1 VLLGLAL
8 TASCSGPTAGVETT
22 TSTLSPV
29 STSTTGA
36 ASTST
41 TATSPPTTS
50 TSTTATSP
58 PTTAPDDG
66 ASGSGCT
73 PGDAA
78 TLPEGEW
85 FGLVVSSS
93 PTGIVFDLACWFT
106 GEAAIDAAAEDGEE
120 SPPPNDYYV
129 RNENPQTRS
138 LAVSAE
144 ARVVWY
150 PTGDPTSETEVSFQE
165 WADAV
170 VGRGFMFGV
179 WLDVIDGEVLG
190 IREQWVP

>member
-1 VLLGLAL
+1 VAVLAL
-8 TASCSGPTAGVETT
+8 ALIAACSGPTAVETT
-22 TSTLSPV
+22 TSTLAPV
-29 STSTTGA
+29 STSTTA

-41 TATSPPTTS
+41 TATSPLTTS
-50 TSTTATSP
+50 TSTPATSP

-73 PGDAA
+73 PGDAV

-85 FGLVVSSS
+85 FGLVVSTS

-144 ARVVWY
+144 ALVVWY
-150 PTGDPTSETEVSFQE
+150 PTGDPASETEVPFQE
-165 WADAV
+165 WVDEL